1 MRAAIPLTST
11 APDLRTPRERWNR
24 VATGVRARVREP
36 VNRATAG
43 EPPSWSN
50 SDDDGL
56 ERQEERFLRALA
68 DLESVVSTSDGGEDD
83 GSDNDNDNDDEN
95 DGGDVAD
102 DVEALAAL
110 IERGQDL
117 PPRDFP
123 FDNPPR
129 ESASSFIER
138 LEDGL
143 NVFRDVVEGR
153 LKVGHILPAPPS
165 ESAER
170 ALSSFLTDVPDD
182 RSTYPPEIPD
192 DQMSKYTFGERVL
205 YVLRRGYKSGS
216 LRQPLTLLDQYGLLD
231 DDLTLESPLCE
242 TKRGK
247 TDVLSYCAI
256 MDRMTAEVRCSNLL
270 VAFPKLRDPGQFR
283 NRPEPPVARATC
295 DVILTI
301 PVPDVYRSYL
311 ASRGEGYNPVS
322 IRDQIAGGIDLA
334 GDSPKGGSRV
344 DSTTTSGTRSGTT
357 ATAGDVVGA
366 SAVSDLDAARRAL
379 ADTGAAM
386 VRTSWLTYP
395 EQRAESET
403 FHGGDDDDDGS
414 DDHDDHDDDG
424 SDDHDDHDVH
434 DDDDDPMK
442 TMTPDEAEAIL
453 KTLLGDDF
461 DAIAQ
466 QLPRKRTTPPHVD
479 PEYESMFDE
488 SARTSNELRLATTWT
503 FEVDLVGRLVR
514 AVTVDLSWA
523 NLGRVHERDLLQLVA
538 FLERSEGP
546 IRLARRTATT
556 TTSTHEDNG

>member
-1 MRAAIPLTST
+1 
-11 APDLRTPRERWNR
+11 
-24 VATGVRARVREP
+24 VTGVRARVRVP
-36 VNRATAG
+36 VNRATAGYGSNIDG

-50 SDDDGL
+50 SNDDGL

-68 DLESVVSTSDGGEDD
+68 DLESVVSISDGGEDD
-83 GSDNDNDNDDEN
+83 CSDNDNDNDDEN
-95 DGGDVAD
+95 DGGNVAD

-123 FDNPPR
+123 FGNPPR

-170 ALSSFLTDVPDD
+170 ALSSFLTDVSDD
-182 RSTYPPEIPD
+182 RSTYPPEIPE

-216 LRQPLTLLDQYGLLD
+216 LRKPLTLLDQYRLLD

-256 MDRMTAEVRCSNLL
+256 MDRLTAEVRCCNLL

-283 NRPEPPVARATC
+283 NRPEPPVARVTC

-311 ASRGEGYNPVS
+311 ASRGEGYNLVS
-322 IRDQIAGGIDLA
+322 IRDQIARGIDLA

-344 DSTTTSGTRSGTT
+344 DSTATSGTT
-357 ATAGDVVGA
+357 ASAGDVVGA
-366 SAVSDLDAARRAL
+366 SAMSDLDAARRAL

-403 FHGGDDDDDGS
+403 FHGDDDDSDDDDSDDDDSDDDDDHDDNG
-414 DDHDDHDDDG
+414 DHDD
-424 SDDHDDHDVH
+424 H

-546 IRLARRTATT
+546 SRRARRTTTT
-556 TTSTHEDNG
+556 TTSTHEDGG